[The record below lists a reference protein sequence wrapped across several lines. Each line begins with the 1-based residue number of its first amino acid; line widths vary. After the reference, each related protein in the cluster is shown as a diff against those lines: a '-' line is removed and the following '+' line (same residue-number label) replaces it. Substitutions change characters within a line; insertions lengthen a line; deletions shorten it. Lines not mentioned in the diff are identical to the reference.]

1 MLVKQ
6 KYILLDVSTIA
17 QDKISS
23 TLEFSIILSAGVAMT
38 NLPIHPRLLRLS
50 AIGSVL
56 GTPPK
61 CVAEHGE

>member
-1 MLVKQ
+1 MLVKE
-6 KYILLDVSTIA
+6 KCISLDVSTIA

-23 TLEFSIILSAGVAMT
+23 TQEFSIKLSASVAMI

-50 AIGSVL
+50 AIWPVL

-61 CVAEHGE
+61 CVADLGE